1 MTTPKTQ
8 SDSRVRM
15 VGLANLAAMC
25 EYVSGVCHRFTM
37 DEPSKSARFVRVT
50 YSNPDEYGSDRPVT
64 ALYPLVRDCHGKGE
78 HTALLMIHSVIN
90 ASDSE
95 DWQAFGAV
103 EDCASLWRDPVSGEW
118 KESKV
123 PK

>member
-1 MTTPKTQ
+1 MTAPKTQ

-25 EYVSGVCHRFTM
+25 KYVSGVCHRFWM
-37 DEPSKSARFVRVT
+37 DKPSKSARFVRVT
-50 YSNPDEYGSDRPVT
+50 YSNPDEYGKDRPVT

-78 HTALLMIHSVIN
+78 HTAILLIHSVIN

-95 DWQAFGAV
+95 DWQYFSAV
-103 EDCASLWRDPVSGEW
+103 EDCASLWRDPASNEW
-118 KESKV
+118 KKSKV